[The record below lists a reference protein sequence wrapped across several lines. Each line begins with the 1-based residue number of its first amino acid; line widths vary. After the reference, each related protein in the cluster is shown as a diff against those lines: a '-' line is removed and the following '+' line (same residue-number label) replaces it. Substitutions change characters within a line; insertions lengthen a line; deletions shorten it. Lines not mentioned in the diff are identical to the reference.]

1 MNANRDMFGNYQLEI
16 YRKGLSGSLPEFPFT
31 YAELERRAR
40 EKLNPG
46 AFGYVAGGAGSEETM
61 RANLEAFNRWRIL
74 PRMLRDVAVRDLSTK
89 VLGTTMPA
97 PVMLAPVGVLSIV
110 HPEAEAAVARA
121 AAGLGLPF
129 ILSTASSRPIE
140 EVAQVMGDSPRW
152 FQLYWPKDRKF
163 AVSLMQRA
171 EKAGYGAIVVTLDT
185 WLLGWRPRDL
195 SQAYLPFLRGEGLA
209 NYLSDPVFCGALAK
223 PPHEDMPA
231 AIAHWAKIFSDPGV
245 TWDDLKFLRE
255 NTRLP
260 LVLKGILHPDDA
272 RRATDLGM
280 DGIICSNH
288 GGRQVD
294 GAVAALNAL
303 PDVVKAA
310 GQTPV
315 LFDSGIR
322 TGADIV
328 KALALGARAVLLGR
342 PYVYGLALG
351 GEAGVSAV
359 LRALLADLDLT
370 MALSGNSRLEQL
382 SRDTLQLS
390 KF

>member
-1 MNANRDMFGNYQLEI
+1 MFGNYQLEI
-16 YRKGLSGSLPEFPFT
+16 YQKGLKGSLPAFPFT
-31 YAELERRAR
+31 FSDLEQQAR
-40 EKLNPG
+40 EKLQPG

-61 RANLEAFNRWRIL
+61 RANHEAFKRWRIV
-74 PRMLRDVAVRDLSTK
+74 PRMLRDVAVRDLSTT
-89 VLGTTMPA
+89 VLGMKMPA

-110 HPEAEAAVARA
+110 HPEAELAVARA
-121 AAGLGLPF
+121 ATGLGLPF
-129 ILSTASSRPIE
+129 VLSTASSRSLE
-140 EVAQVMGDSPRW
+140 EVAQVMGQSPRW

-163 AVSLMQRA
+163 AASLLRRA
-171 EKAGYGAIVVTLDT
+171 EQSGYGAIVVTLDT

-195 SQAYLPFLRGEGLA
+195 SQAYLPFLRSEGLA
-209 NYLSDPVFCGALAK
+209 NYLSDPVYCDALAK

-245 TWDDLKFLRE
+245 TWDDLRFLRE

-272 RRATDLGM
+272 RRAVDLGM
-280 DGIICSNH
+280 DGIIVSNH

-294 GAVAALNAL
+294 GAVAALDAL
-303 PDVVKAA
+303 PNVAAAA
-310 GQTPV
+310 GSMPV

-328 KALALGARAVLLGR
+328 KALALGAKAILLGR

-351 GEAGVSAV
+351 GEAGVTAV
-359 LRALLADLDLT
+359 LRALLADLDLN
-370 MALSGNSRLEQL
+370 MALSGNARLDQL
-382 SRDTLQLS
+382 STEMLQHCPA
-390 KF
+390 